1 MDKFVLDNAVWK
13 TLYLVFK
20 MCRTLYN
27 NYSFYPCNALS
38 IKPQMTSK
46 QSSQIMHN
54 SLSWSLSVCFL
65 YNILYNSEFPGL
77 GELVPESN
85 IDES

>member
-1 MDKFVLDNAVWK
+1 MDKFVLDNALWK
-13 TLYLVFK
+13 TLYLVFE
-20 MCRTLYN
+20 MCKTLYN

-54 SLSWSLSVCFL
+54 SLSVCFL
-65 YNILYNSEFPGL
+65 YNVLYNGEFPGL
-77 GELVPESN
+77 EELVPESN
-85 IDES
+85 TDES